1 MRRHG
6 AVERLLAPS
15 TGRRLQEEPS
25 EALISPHSTPVE
37 LRVENNTVS
46 VTTQNLP
53 QLYRFCFLMT
63 GDASKAQE
71 AFQNTVR
78 EAALRSA
85 REEPP
90 PDRLW
95 FFRDARR
102 RCIAAGE
109 EGLQAELGML
119 EEAEISPVAPMQIE
133 QLDPDQLAVWISA
146 APEPQRSALA
156 LFYLDEFS
164 LREMLVLLEMKAGEF
179 SELISSGRRQFQ
191 AWLDATTS
199 NTEV

>member
-1 MRRHG
+1 
-6 AVERLLAPS
+6 
-15 TGRRLQEEPS
+15 
-25 EALISPHSTPVE
+25 

-46 VTTQNLP
+46 VNTQNLP

-71 AFQNTVR
+71 AFQGTVR

-85 REEPP
+85 RDEPP
-90 PDRLW
+90 SDRLW
-95 FFRDARR
+95 FFRDARW
-102 RCIAAGE
+102 RCLTASE
-109 EGLQAELGML
+109 QGLQAEPGGLA
-119 EEAEISPVAPMQIE
+119 EAEISPEAPMQIE

-164 LREMLVLLEMKAGEF
+164 LREMLALLEMRAGEL
-179 SELISSGRRQFQ
+179 SELISSGRREFQ
-191 AWLDATTS
+191 AWLNAATPH
-199 NTEV
+199 E

>member
-1 MRRHG
+1 
-6 AVERLLAPS
+6 
-15 TGRRLQEEPS
+15 
-25 EALISPHSTPVE
+25 
-37 LRVENNTVS
+37 VS

-63 GDASKAQE
+63 GEASKAQE

-85 REEPP
+85 RDEPP

-102 RCIAAGE
+102 RCLAVSE
-109 EGLQAELGML
+109 QGLQAEPGIL

-156 LFYLDEFS
+156 FFYLDEFS
-164 LREMLVLLEMKAGEF
+164 LREMLALLEMKAGEL

-191 AWLDATTS
+191 AWLDATIPY
-199 NTEV
+199 EGE